1 MNVNAKRLILYVV
14 GLFCLSLGVSLSIQA
29 GLGVSPVSS
38 LAYAISLT
46 GGLSIGLTT
55 ILANV
60 LFIVIQILLNKRFE
74 FQDFSVQLVVSFL
87 FGFFM
92 DATLFLVQ
100 LFPAPETMIVRSLFL
115 VVSLFVVAFGLLGY
129 FTAKL
134 PLMPYDA
141 LTYVISEKFK
151 LKFSKAKINSDLINV
166 AVAGAICLIFIQ
178 SFGSIGIGTLV
189 AAYFI
194 GKILGWL
201 MPLYQKPLHQWVYEM
216 EKAA

>member
-1 MNVNAKRLILYVV
+1 MYVNAKRLILYVV

-141 LTYVISEKFK
+141 LTYVISEK
-151 LKFSKAKINSDLINV
+151 V
-166 AVAGAICLIFIQ
+166 
-178 SFGSIGIGTLV
+178 
-189 AAYFI
+189 
-194 GKILGWL
+194 
-201 MPLYQKPLHQWVYEM
+201 
-216 EKAA
+216 